1 MTTPIPDPDEL
12 KDTLSLSSTPIYVAT
27 GGFKAVFKISLPD
40 GTPEALKAVHIPKA
54 NPDNDD
60 ELLHR
65 EQLIARAKRE
75 IAALGEC
82 SHPGIVK
89 LGHLSPTDASCSDH
103 DYLVYSEE
111 FLSGESLAAWLRA
124 GRASVPFQDLYEV
137 MWSLVDLIESLSAL
151 GYLHRDIKPDNI
163 MDTGVADRR
172 FVVLDMGIA
181 YKMHGTELTRGS
193 GPPGTLRY
201 MAPELLRPD
210 YKDNMDFRCDL
221 YSAALTVYVLA
232 AKAHPFAPQPEAAYA
247 TVYRITNTSPSPLH
261 SLRPDLPESFCRI
274 IDRCIRKKAALRYN
288 NLATLKS
295 DLEGTLK

>member
-1 MTTPIPDPDEL
+1 MSIPIPDPDEM
-12 KDTLSLSSTPIYVAT
+12 KKTLLLESTPEFIAT
-27 GGFKAVFKISLPD
+27 GGFKAVFKINFTN
-40 GTPEALKAVHIPKA
+40 GTSEALKAVHIPNAK
-54 NPDNDD
+54 PDDGD
-60 ELLHR
+60 AQLHR
-65 EQLIARAKRE
+65 EQLLARAKRE

-82 SHPGIVK
+82 QHPSIVK
-89 LGHLSPTDASCSDH
+89 LGSIHPTDVSVGGH

-111 FLSGESLAAWLRA
+111 FIPGEALAARLQKVEA
-124 GRASVPFQDLYEV
+124 PLQFQKLYNII
-137 MWSLVDLIESLSAL
+137 WTLVDLIENLSGL

-163 MDTGVADRR
+163 IETNDTDRS

-181 YKMHGTELTRGS
+181 YKLQGTELTRGS

-221 YSAALTVYVLA
+221 YSAALSVYVLA
-232 AKAHPFAPQPEAAYA
+232 AKTHPFAPKPESPYA
-247 TVYRITNTSPSPLH
+247 TVYRIMRTSPDPLH

-288 NLATLKS
+288 NFAILKC